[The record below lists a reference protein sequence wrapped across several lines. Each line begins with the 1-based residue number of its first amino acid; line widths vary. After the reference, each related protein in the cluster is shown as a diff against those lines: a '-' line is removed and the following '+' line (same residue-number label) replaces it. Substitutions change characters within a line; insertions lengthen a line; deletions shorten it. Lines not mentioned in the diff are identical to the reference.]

1 MNENELFQWALKQ
14 IVDAQNDKLY
24 GSVTFKFEN
33 GKITSSKKEQTNK
46 PVAIN
51 LKTM

>member
-14 IVDAQNDKLY
+14 IADAQGGKLY
-24 GSVTFKFEN
+24 GSITFKFEN

-46 PVAIN
+46 PVAI
-51 LKTM
+51 KTKNM